1 MSELNENDY
10 QDDQPDLERR
20 RTRIEI
26 GGEVESIEEIN
37 DKKALKH
44 IRNIIKDFEDYVSVP
59 SRRKSDFNFRNY
71 IVSQINYTNDKMKEV
86 HALLIEKQQ
95 MSTWAIAER
104 LINEFGAFSRIV
116 EKGDYGFTT
125 FFENPK
131 ILEMDISQLYLI
143 EYELIEAL
151 KTMRERTSAFMK
163 VVERNYLEDI
173 DLWMETLDRL
183 IGRVMRLFDDR
194 VKLIGSYERIS

>member
-1 MSELNENDY
+1 MSEFSENEQ
-10 QDDQPDLERR
+10 QDESSEIEGKI
-20 RTRIEI
+20 TRIEI
-26 GGEVESIEEIN
+26 GGKVDEIEEIT
-37 DKKALKH
+37 DKKAVKQ
-44 IRNIIKDFEDYVSVP
+44 IRNIIKEYIDYVTVP
-59 SRRKSDFNFRNY
+59 NRRKSDLSFREY
-71 IVSQINYTNDKMKEV
+71 IVKQITSTNDKMKEI

-95 MSTWAIAER
+95 MSTWAVAER
-104 LINEFGAFSRIV
+104 LINEFAVFSKHV

-143 EYELIEAL
+143 DFELVEAL

-163 VVERNYLEDI
+163 VVQNNYLEDI

-183 IGRVMRLFDDR
+183 IGRVMSFFDDR
-194 VKLIGSYERIS
+194 AKLIGSYERIS